1 MATAPRRATGANVYI
16 NGKFE
21 TEYGTQAAGNWNG
34 LRAYSY
40 GLGAGQDLLDE
51 PLLGAGRDPDVF
63 QLGAID
69 VLGNVV
75 VPVDQRL
82 FGFWL
87 KLFLGDTQSSAA
99 VGARGYI
106 DFSAL
111 PVATGAL
118 TLAGTAWTFVASGA
132 TGPQTNIGATLAA
145 TVTQLAADLN
155 ASAISA
161 IAAATYTA
169 DGTRLRIQHDTAT
182 TAGNAFTLAANA
194 NSKGKVSAAT
204 LIGGGLIRHLWYS
217 GAAVL
222 PSMSLETEH
231 RDLTPGDLRFYQSL
245 GAGGNTLQIDRTRAG
260 SVRAQLGLIAQNE
273 TKTATSQAGTP
284 VQLAVDLASQ
294 FMGGIRYAGEPTV
307 NLTAGNF
314 AFSNNLDAVP
324 VIDNDGLIGGLDPGQ
339 TTIGFSLTGRLS
351 ATTVKARAD
360 AGEIADLEFGFR
372 WPSNGAELLITAH
385 QVQLPKPRRDIQG
398 PGGIEMT
405 WEAKGSRAVALG
417 RAMQVELFN
426 DVAGY

>member
-16 NGKFE
+16 NGAFE
-21 TEYGTQAAGNWNG
+21 AAYGTQATGNWNG

-40 GLGAGQDLLDE
+40 GLAAGQDLLDE
-51 PLLGAGRDPDVF
+51 PLLGAGRDPDAY

-82 FGFWL
+82 FGHWL
-87 KLFLGDTQSSAA
+87 KLFLGTAQSDTQ
-99 VGARGYI
+99 VGSRGYI

-111 PVATGAL
+111 PAASSTI

-132 TGPQTNIGATLAA
+132 TGPQTNIGASVAA
-145 TVTQLAADLN
+145 TVTQLASDLN
-155 ASAISA
+155 ASAVPAIS
-161 IAAATYTA
+161 AATYTA

-182 TAGNAFTLAANA
+182 TAGNSFTLAAGATSN
-194 NSKGKVSAAT
+194 GKVSGAT
-204 LIGGGLIRHLWYS
+204 LAGGGLYRHLWYS
-217 GAAVL
+217 GAASL

-231 RDLTPGDLRFYQSL
+231 RDLTPGDLRFYQRL
-245 GAGGNTLQIDRTRAG
+245 GVGGNTLQIDRTRAG
-260 SVRAQLGLIAQNE
+260 SVRAQLGLIGQSE
-273 TKTATSQAGTP
+273 TKTTTSQAGTP
-284 VQLAVDLASQ
+284 VQLPVDLFSQ
-294 FMGGIRYAGEPTV
+294 FQGSIRFAGEGSA

-314 AFSNNLDAVP
+314 AFGNNLDAVP

-351 ATTVKARAD
+351 STTLKAKAD
-360 AGEIADLEFGFR
+360 AGEAAELQFGFR
-372 WPSNGAELLITAH
+372 SPANGAELLFTAH
-385 QVQLPKPRRDIQG
+385 QVQLPKPRNEISG

-405 WEAKGSRAVALG
+405 WDARGSRAVALG

-426 DVAGY
+426 DVAAY